1 MNLAD
6 KDILELNEL
15 CNALVDGSISE
26 KQTARLSSWLST
38 SEDARQFYVRVMG
51 LSASLCYYA
60 SEMQTSEMQ
69 AHEPHSLARSG
80 RSVRHWGWAIGALA
94 AAACVLF
101 TLHIGLSRHDSH
113 SISTAPN
120 PPITSVALA
129 EDHVFVARLTGSQQ
143 CQWVRESASIQPG
156 DQLRDGQRLDLAKG
170 FAEITFDSGAVVVLE
185 GPASLDVNSAW
196 SATLNRGTLKA
207 SLPPE
212 AMGFSISNPTV
223 EVVDIGTEFTMFSD
237 ASAAAAEVLVLKGEV
252 EAAPKNPVDQ
262 PPAPIVLRQ
271 NEAWRFAASGI
282 SSIHDSQQKF
292 AELTQPVL
300 LNHVFSPIGYAH
312 WSFDETDGNI
322 FKVSNSG
329 LAVNASAAQLE
340 NVPQTGLAEF
350 HIKHLKGNMG
360 GALHF
365 DGHIYAR
372 AAYPGISE
380 NSPHTVLFWVRV
392 PKDATIS
399 NTYMVAWGVNNKQL
413 RSHPIQI
420 GWNRSPNEGMVG
432 ALRTDYGGGFAVG
445 GTQLRDGR
453 WHHIGVV
460 FIPRDD
466 AQSPM
471 EVKQYVDGILEG
483 EGKPSTPR
491 GDAFMHSAEY
501 SAQTANGTL
510 WLGCRLGKQGV
521 RSDSRFYGDMGDL
534 FIADRA
540 LEPQEIV
547 HLMNTNQLQY

>member
-69 AHEPHSLARSG
+69 AQERHIPAARAG
-80 RSVRHWGWAIGALA
+80 FVRTWAPAIGAVA
-94 AAACVLF
+94 FAACLLLVLR
-101 TLHIGLSRHDSH
+101 IAMSRHDSH
-113 SISTAPN
+113 VMAAPSSAPTA
-120 PPITSVALA
+120 VAPLD
-129 EDHVFVARLTGSQQ
+129 DHVFVARLTGSRQ
-143 CQWVRESASIQPG
+143 CQWVNSAAVAPG
-156 DQLRDGQRLDLAKG
+156 EQLREGQHIELAKG
-170 FAEITFDSGAVVVLE
+170 FAEITFDSGAVVVMQ

-223 EVVDIGTEFTMFSD
+223 EVVDLGTEFTMFSD
-237 ASAAAAEVLVLKGEV
+237 ASGAATEVLVLKGEV

-262 PPAPIVLRQ
+262 PPSPIVLR
-271 NEAWRFAASGI
+271 EKESRRFAASGV
-282 SSIHDSQQKF
+282 STVHDSDQKF
-292 AELTQPVL
+292 AELTQPVPL
-300 LNHVFSPIGYAH
+300 THFVSPVGYAH
-312 WSFDETDGNI
+312 WSFDETEGNI
-322 FKVSNSG
+322 FKVSTSG
-329 LAVNASAAQLE
+329 LADEASAVQLE
-340 NVPQTGLAEF
+340 NLPQTGLGEF
-350 HIKHLKGNMG
+350 HIKHQKGNLG

-365 DGHIYAR
+365 DGRIFAK

-392 PKDATIS
+392 PKDATLS
-399 NTYMVAWGVNNKQL
+399 NAYSMVAWGVNNKQL

-420 GWNRSPNEGMVG
+420 DWNRWPGDGMVG

-466 AQSPM
+466 AQRPM

-483 EGKPSTPR
+483 EGKPSKPG

-501 SAQTANGTL
+501 IAQTANGTIL
-510 WLGCRLGKQGV
+510 LGCRLGKEGV
-521 RSDSRFYGDMGDL
+521 RSDYRFYGDLDEL